1 MKAHVVYDSAF
12 GNTQSV
18 AEAVAGSLGALDASP
33 VSVGDFRPKDLVAG
47 DLLILGSP
55 INGWR
60 PTPKI
65 SELLAALGDG
75 HLKGVKAAAFD
86 TRVRMF
92 IHGDAAKKMASTLRD
107 QGADIISEP
116 MPFYVQGSEGPL
128 RPGEIE
134 KAARWGKSLL
144 EALERP

>member
-1 MKAHVVYDSAF
+1 VKAHVVYDSAF
-12 GNTQSV
+12 SNTRSV
-18 AEAVAGSLGALDASP
+18 AEAVASSLGALATSP
-33 VSVGDFRPKDLVAG
+33 VPVGDFRPIDLAAG

-65 SELLAALGDG
+65 SELLSSLGDG

-92 IHGDAAKKMASTLRD
+92 IHGDAAKKMAHTLRD
-107 QGADIISEP
+107 QGADLISEP
-116 MPFYVQGSEGPL
+116 MPFYVQGSEGPP
-128 RPGEIE
+128 RRGEIE

-144 EALERP
+144 EALDQS

>member
-12 GNTQSV
+12 GNTKSV
-18 AEAVAGSLGALDASP
+18 AEAVAGSLGAIDASP
-33 VSVGDFRPKDLVAG
+33 VPVGDFQPNDLAAG

-65 SELLAALGDG
+65 AELLTALGDG

-92 IHGDAAKKMASTLRD
+92 IHGDAAKKMASSLRS

-116 MPFYVQGSEGPL
+116 MPFFVQGSEGPL

-144 EALERP
+144 EALGQP